1 VSSPSADVLVAI
13 ALAAACGVALLTG
26 LVITSLTMRRI
37 SDRLTALHDALCSI
51 GVITDPL
58 PRQIAG
64 ISSNVGNLL
73 SAATVL
79 SELVSSRTEAA
90 DARY

>member
-1 VSSPSADVLVAI
+1 VSSPPADIVIAI

-26 LVITSLTMRRI
+26 LVITTLTMRRI
-37 SDRLTALHDALCSI
+37 SDRLIALHDVLCSI

-58 PRQIAG
+58 PSQIAG

-73 SAATVL
+73 NAATVL
-79 SELVSSRTEAA
+79 SELVSSRAEAA
-90 DARY
+90 DARH